1 MRHSL
6 ASSYS
11 ENGNG
16 KRPPGRPRS
25 EKARLAILQ
34 ATLKLLSEGG
44 FANFTIEEVADRA
57 EVGKATVYRWWPD
70 KGALIADAFA
80 GSITHRLHFPDTGS
94 VFTDLSRQMLQLVK
108 VFRSR
113 RGRIVSAILAA
124 GQSDKELMAAFR
136 DRFLWPRR
144 REAYAT
150 LERGI
155 RRGELRRDADLD
167 LLLDSLY
174 GPIYMRFLIQ
184 HDRLTPGFV
193 DNLCTL
199 VLNGAT
205 SLPKARRKTSRLRN
219 LHARI
224 SAA

>member
-1 MRHSL
+1 MRQRR
-6 ASSYS
+6 AEKKYS

-16 KRPPGRPRS
+16 KRLPGRPRS
-25 EKARLAILQ
+25 ERARLAILRS
-34 ATLKLLSEGG
+34 TLKLLGENGFSDLTMEG
-44 FANFTIEEVADRA
+44 VAGRA
-57 EVGKATVYRWWPD
+57 AVGKATVYRWWPN

-80 GSITHRLHFPDTGS
+80 SSTKDKLHFPNTGT
-94 VFTDLSRQMLQLVK
+94 VGKDMSRQMRQLIK
-108 VFRSR
+108 VFRSP

-124 GQSDKELMAAFR
+124 GQSDKELIAAFR

-155 RRGELRRDADLD
+155 ERGELRKDTDLD

-184 HDRLTPGFV
+184 HDSLTPEFV
-193 DNLCTL
+193 EHLCAL
-199 VLNGAT
+199 VMGGAR
-205 SLPKARRKTSRLRN
+205 PPRKT
-219 LHARI
+219 HARNGK
-224 SAA
+224 SR